1 MGGALL
7 ASFWRRDYR
16 WNDADHQ
23 RNRASLLFRRVPF
36 CLVEPKPGHRL
47 WTLERRVWS
56 LRLLPN
62 RLCRRIIHLTPQL
75 EAELSARLAISHT
88 IRLTR
93 IPELGI
99 NTAF

>member
-23 RNRASLLFRRVPF
+23 RNRASLLDRWIPLY
-36 CLVEPKPGHRL
+36 LVEPKPGHRL
-47 WTLERRVWS
+47 RNLKPRVWS

-62 RLCRRIIHLTPQL
+62 RLCRGTIHLTPQL